1 METVHDEGREW
12 EIQTCKK
19 GLFTGRWAGRRVC
32 KFG

>member
-12 EIQTCKK
+12 EIQMCKK